1 MKPLFVKSLI
11 LFFKASS
18 TTRVII
24 PIQLLGFIA
33 AIYTLVI
40 YFFDLIFSAYQGYVF
55 YLIQSVFLFILIK
68 AYRENYRQGVITY
81 GQAVTTGVI
90 ISLYT
95 AIIYSSFIY
104 ILYAFIDTGL
114 VNKQLAFVEETFI
127 KAGVPQKFIDT
138 GLEMQKKFLQPAI
151 YAPTRLVSNFFG
163 GTILT
168 LIIAIFIKKENNPL
182 VEISD
187 TKK

>member
-1 MKPLFVKSLI
+1 MESNVSIWKANLNNGLI
-11 LFFKASS
+11 L
-18 TTRVII
+18 
-24 PIQLLGFIA
+24 GFTA
-33 AIYTLVI
+33 AIYTLLI
-40 YFFDLIFSAYQGYVF
+40 YFFDLIFNVYQGYVF
-55 YLIQSVFLFILIK
+55 YIIQTVLLFILIK
-68 AYRENYRQGVITY
+68 AYRENFKHGVITY
-81 GQAVTTGVI
+81 GQAVTSGVI

-95 AIIYSSFIY
+95 AVIYAAFIY
-104 ILYAFIDTGL
+104 ILYAFIDPSL

-127 KAGVPQKFIDT
+127 KAGVPQNFIDS

-182 VEISD
+182 AERLE
-187 TKK
+187 T

>member
-1 MKPLFVKSLI
+1 MESNISIWKANLNNGLI
-11 LFFKASS
+11 L
-18 TTRVII
+18 
-24 PIQLLGFIA
+24 GFTA
-33 AIYTLVI
+33 AIYTLII
-40 YFFDLIFSAYQGYVF
+40 YFFDLIFNAYQGYVF
-55 YLIQSVFLFILIK
+55 YIIQTVLLFVLIK
-68 AYRENYRQGVITY
+68 AYRENFKHGVITY
-81 GQAVTTGVI
+81 GQAVTSGII

-95 AIIYSSFIY
+95 AVIYAAFIY
-104 ILYAFIDTGL
+104 ILYAFIDPSL

-127 KAGVPQKFIDT
+127 KAGVPQNFIDS

-182 VEISD
+182 AERLE
-187 TKK
+187 T